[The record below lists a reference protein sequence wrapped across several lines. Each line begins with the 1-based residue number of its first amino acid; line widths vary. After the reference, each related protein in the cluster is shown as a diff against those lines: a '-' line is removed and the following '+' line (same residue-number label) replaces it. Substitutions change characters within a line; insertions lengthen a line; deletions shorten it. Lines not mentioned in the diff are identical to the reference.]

1 MNYGKPTFKWDY
13 ENGEG
18 SIGNL
23 DKFRELDSLMRL
35 DLLSDWISELEQEH
49 ERASEDFIKHLES
62 IQARSKT

>member
-1 MNYGKPTFKWDY
+1 MNYGKPTFKWDL

-23 DKFRELDSLMRL
+23 DKFRQLDSLLKL
-35 DLLSDWISELEQEH
+35 DLLSDWVTDLQQEH
-49 ERASEDFIKHLES
+49 ERAFKEHYHYLKS

>member
-49 ERASEDFIKHLES
+49 ERASEDFIKHIEA